1 MTSEEAAALVI
12 DALEA
17 VGVNYMLVGSFSS
30 NFYGVPRATADAD
43 FVVQLGRTSV
53 SEIAERL
60 RPALRLDPQSRFE
73 GVTATTRYVFHA
85 ADTPFEVELFLL
97 TDETFDQERFKRR
110 VRVSLLGRETF
121 LPTAEDVIIM
131 KLLWSE
137 RGKRAK
143 DLDDAR
149 NVALIQK
156 DALDWDYVHS
166 WCDRHGTRQLLDEIR
181 QSIPPGT

>member
-1 MTSEEAAALVI
+1 MTSEEVATLVI

-17 VGVNYMLVGSFSS
+17 LGVEYMLVGSFSS
-30 NFYGVPRATADAD
+30 NFYGVPRATDDAD
-43 FVVQLGRTSV
+43 FVVQLGQTSI
-53 SEIAERL
+53 SKIAGQL
-60 RPALRLDPQSRFE
+60 QPGLALDPQSRFE
-73 GVTATTRYVFHA
+73 TVTATTRYVFQA
-85 ADTPFEVELFLL
+85 AGTPFEVELYLL
-97 TDETFDQERFKRR
+97 TDDPFDQERFKRR

-149 NVALIQK
+149 NVVLVQG
-156 DALDWDYVHS
+156 DAIDWDYVHR

-181 QSIPPGT
+181 RSIRRLD